1 MSKENCMKR
10 TMALKAVAV
19 LGAASLAL
27 AACGGGDDDA
37 TSSETTAEETA
48 AEETVEETVEEEV
61 VEETPAEEEETCAVD
76 TLIVGSMLPATGDL
90 AFLGPPEFAGVEKA
104 IIEIDA

>member
-27 AACGGGDDDA
+27 AACSSDDDEA
-37 TSSETTAEETA
+37 APAETTAEETA
-48 AEETVEETVEEEV
+48 A
-61 VEETPAEEEETCAVD
+61 
-76 TLIVGSMLPATGDL
+76 
-90 AFLGPPEFAGVEKA
+90 
-104 IIEIDA
+104 